1 MQRPLT
7 QQAHTALD
15 SRLEPGALTIDATV
29 GNGHDTCFLASRVG
43 PNGHVLGFDVQAD
56 ALETTRARLADADML
71 ERCTLLLR
79 GHEHMRQW
87 VPAAWLGAVAAIT
100 FNLGYLPGSD
110 KARITRESTTMT
122 ALEQALDLLRPGGLL
137 SVLAYRGH
145 PGGAAEAAAVEDWA
159 NTLRAGFDLITQNS
173 PGPVLYL
180 IERSR

>member
-1 MQRPLT
+1 M
-7 QQAHTALD
+7 D
-15 SRLEPGALTIDATV
+15 NRLEPGALAIDATV

-43 PNGHVLGFDVQAD
+43 PHGHVIGFDVQKD
-56 ALETTRARLADADML
+56 ALDTTRARLADAGGLL

-79 GHEHMRQW
+79 GHEHMRHS
-87 VPAAWLGAVAAIT
+87 VPAAWVGAVTAIT

-110 KARITRESTTMT
+110 KACITRASTTMT

-145 PGGAAEAAAVEDWA
+145 PGGAEEAAAVEDWA
-159 NTLRAGFDLITQNS
+159 NTRRAGFELTTQAS